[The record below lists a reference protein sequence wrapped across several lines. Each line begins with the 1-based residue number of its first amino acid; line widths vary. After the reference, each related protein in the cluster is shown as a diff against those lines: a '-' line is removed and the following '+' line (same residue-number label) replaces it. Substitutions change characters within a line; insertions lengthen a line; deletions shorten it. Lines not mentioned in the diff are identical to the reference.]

1 MPFRHAI
8 AAVLTLAAGP
18 AIAMQVA
25 FTADWQEQTF
35 GLFGGGNDFV
45 FRGSALDVGSD
56 DTVSLV
62 WTALPGSAWG
72 SRSAS
77 WRWQVDTSVPPTDLT
92 RKGGDDRNLAVYF
105 VFLPAEDARAVRR
118 AGIRALLNDESARV
132 LTYVWGGAHARG
144 EVLRSPY
151 LGDRGRIAV
160 QVGHVEPEAVED
172 PGDRWLDERQR
183 RTDWRAEPRIPGHAA
198 DQRAVHLSAAP
209 APGAATNAPAECSR
223 TRRTCGTP
231 GRSLLARAD
240 PGPWR
245 SGCAGPSRSRRRH

>member
-105 VFLPAEDARAVRR
+105 VFLPVEDARAVRR

-151 LGDRGRIAV
+151 LGDRGRTIVLRPAGTGAARERV
-160 QVGHVEPEAVED
+160 DLAED
-172 PGDRWLDERQR
+172 FDR
-183 RTDWRAEPRIPGHAA
+183 AFGG
-198 DQRAVHLSAAP
+198 AAP
-209 APGAATNAPAECSR
+209 GVVGVAVSADSDDTG
-223 TRRTCGTP
+223 TRIR
-231 GRSLLARAD
+231 ARITD
-240 PGPWR
+240 LVLE
-245 SGCAGPSRSRRRH
+245 